1 MEIPPDPIITM
12 DDVRKAGFCAGIKTK
27 RWFID
32 HGFDFQSFIRNGVS
46 AAEFLE
52 KGDAL
57 AQRVV
62 AAKQSRS
69 NG

>member
-1 MEIPPDPIITM
+1 MDIPANLTITY
-12 DDVRKAGFCAGIKTK
+12 DDIRKAGFCAGIKTR
-27 RWFID
+27 RWFVN
-32 HGFDFQSFIRNGVS
+32 HGFDYQTFIRDGVS

-57 AQRVV
+57 AERVV
-62 AAKQSRS
+62 AAKLERA